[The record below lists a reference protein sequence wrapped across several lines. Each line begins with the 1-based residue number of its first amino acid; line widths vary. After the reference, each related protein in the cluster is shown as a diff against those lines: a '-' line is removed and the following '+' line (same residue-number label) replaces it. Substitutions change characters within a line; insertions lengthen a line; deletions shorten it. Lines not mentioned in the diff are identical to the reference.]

1 MARSASITTVLL
13 ILSAVV
19 AGDAAFADAAWTS
32 FRGPQGVGE
41 AVLRDL
47 PSGKGPLALKV
58 RWKRALGSGYSG
70 IAIADSTLITSFY
83 GGERDYVVALDAGT
97 GEEKWRY
104 DLAPSYAGHDGSHDG
119 PISTPAIAGGRVFAV
134 SPWGQVAAVDL
145 ASGEEIWTAHLV
157 DDLGCEKPLYGF
169 GSSPNV
175 IGDIMVLQT
184 GGEAGSVTAFDVES
198 GEIRWRAI
206 EDEIAAQSPM
216 IAEIGGQQQILV
228 LGEKLLAGLDPT
240 DGSVVWQLEH
250 GGGQGAM
257 GSYTSSPLFL
267 DNDRILVKAANEST
281 VIVEVA
287 SRDGVMTAEIVK
299 TSPGMTKSYSPPSS
313 SDKHVFGYTARFLS
327 AVDASSGNLLW
338 RSREPG
344 DGFQI
349 VLGDQLAVITKKG
362 TLHLGA
368 ASPEGWKETARLDLF
383 DDLAW
388 TPPSFADGSLYIRS
402 LGEIARVDLVPGDPG
417 LMAEAAEPALPA
429 VLAPLVATL
438 AKADDPSTAVDEF
451 LAGKDLPLIKGREVV
466 FLWRGEA
473 KDLAIAGDMIG
484 MRTEESMHRLDGTDL
499 WWWATEVD
507 PRARISYLFYVDY
520 EPTVDPTHDRVVES
534 SILGPDMNWRDETGV
549 EMSWF
554 AMPQWPGLR
563 LARKTAAPDDA
574 ERGRLE
580 TFELEAQLPAGEDGV
595 QPDPVTMTVP
605 VWLPPGY
612 AESTERYPV
621 AYVHHY
627 LAREIGAWPETLDRV
642 VGKTTAP
649 LIAVFLEF
657 PPMSPQT
664 EGQIFVEQL
673 VPEIDDRY
681 RTLADRDHRANVGM
695 GWPGFGATITTFFNS
710 DTFGILGVQSFFSLE
725 ETMNML
731 VGAIGDRDASSL
743 PMKIYLEWGRW
754 DLISPHEEMNMRASS
769 RDVWNLFEEKGWQ
782 PMGGEVWDSTDFASW
797 RNRTGTM
804 LEALFPLDGAES
816 TLAAW
821 QTAAP

>member
-1 MARSASITTVLL
+1 MARRDFTTLLLL
-13 ILSAVV
+13 ILTLLIPGAV
-19 AGDAAFADAAWTS
+19 AFADTTWTS
-32 FRGPQGVGE
+32 FRGPGGVGE
-41 AVLRDL
+41 AALRNL
-47 PSGKGPLALKV
+47 PTADGPVALEV
-58 RWKRALGSGYSG
+58 RWKQPLGSGYSG
-70 IAIADSTLITSFY
+70 IAVADDTLITALY
-83 GGERDYVVALDAGT
+83 GGERDYVVALDAET

-104 DLAPSYAGHDGSHDG
+104 DLAPAYAGHDGSHDG
-119 PISTPAIAGGRVFAV
+119 PISTPAIADGHVFAV
-134 SPWGQVAAVDL
+134 SPWGHVAAIDF
-145 ASGEEIWTAHLV
+145 ATGEEIWTIHLV
-157 DDLGCEKPLYGF
+157 DDLGSEKPLYGF

-184 GGEAGSVTAFDVES
+184 GGEAGSVTAFDVAT
-198 GEIRWRAI
+198 GEIRWRAV

-216 IAEIGGQQQILV
+216 IGEIGGQRQILV
-228 LGEKLLAGLDPT
+228 LGQKLLSGLDPA

-257 GSYTSSPLFL
+257 GSYTSSPLL
-267 DNDRILVKAANEST
+267 LGDDRLLVKAANEST
-281 VIVEVA
+281 VIVEVTSQHGA
-287 SRDGVMTAEIVK
+287 MTAEIVE

-313 SDKHVFGYTARFLS
+313 TDELVYGYTARFLS
-327 AVDASSGNLLW
+327 AVDSSSGDLLW

-349 VLGDQLAVITKKG
+349 VLGDHLAVITKKG

-368 ASPEGWKETARLDLF
+368 ASPEGWTEITRLDLF
-383 DDLAW
+383 NDLAW
-388 TPPSFADGSLYIRS
+388 TPPSYAEGSLYIRS
-402 LGEIARVDLVPGDPG
+402 LGEIARVDLVPGDPT
-417 LMAEAAEPALPA
+417 LMAETAEPVLPA

-438 AKADDPSTAVDEF
+438 ANVDDPSAAVDDF
-451 LAGKDLPLIKGREVV
+451 LAGKDLPLVKGREVV

-473 KDLAIAGDMIG
+473 TDMAIAGDMIG
-484 MRTEESMHRLDGTDL
+484 MRTEEPMHRLDGTDL

-520 EPTVDPTHDRVVES
+520 EPTVDPTHNRVVES
-534 SILGPDMNWRDETGV
+534 SILGPDMNWRNEVGV

-563 LARKTAAPDDA
+563 LARKEAASTDA
-574 ERGRLE
+574 KKGKLE
-580 TFELEAQLPAGEDGV
+580 TFDLEAQLPAGEDGE
-595 QPDPVTMTVP
+595 QPDPVTMSVP

-621 AYVHHY
+621 VYVHHY

-642 VGKTTAP
+642 VGKNTAP

-657 PPMSPQT
+657 PPMSPRT
-664 EGQIFVEQL
+664 EGQIFVEQI
-673 VPEIDDRY
+673 VPAIDERY

-710 DTFGILGVQSFFSLE
+710 DTFGVLGVQSFFSLE
-725 ETMNML
+725 ETFGML
-731 VGAIGDRDASSL
+731 VGAIGERDASEV
-743 PMKIYLEWGRW
+743 PMKIYLDWGRW

-769 RDVWNLFEEKGWQ
+769 REVWNFFKDKGWD
-782 PMGGEVWDSTDFASW
+782 PVGGEVWDSTDFGSW

-804 LEALFPLDGAES
+804 LGALFPLEGAES
-816 TLAAW
+816 TLAVW
-821 QTAAP
+821 QTSAQ